1 MFGRKGAPLY
11 KYYRALVLVFQDDCL
26 CHTFRAHTHNYNM
39 SFISSSLN
47 VTSSSSSL
55 SLSFSA
61 KVGGAASSFLLMN
74 NGAARR
80 SSSSR
85 RAYNNNTR
93 RRSLLTTPIVDV
105 FNTTSHGQRDD
116 DENTPKRG
124 GVFKKNAKTF
134 LTPTPL
140 NSRRQNLLLLSR
152 STSIRT
158 NATQQQQHDQM
169 LRKDEEE
176 EEDVAATKQPRWE
189 LERHFKFDSPN
200 DSNIDRE
207 MDAIETKCK
216 EFKAK
221 YEGKLSSN
229 AALLESIEMF
239 EEIEIGLTRALSY
252 VSLASDTRLEDM
264 KMQQRKASLMQRYGS
279 LQGNFLQWFSLE
291 IANLEEEDIEKQ
303 YKMHD
308 GKLKTK
314 YKAFIEEERRSKPYN
329 LSKEVERALTVR
341 SAFAGKRQVVEFYGN
356 ELSRLRFPLK
366 DSENGETTK
375 EVNMEVLLAKMT
387 SSKDTKTRR
396 ECMNILN
403 EGLVKFERTC
413 ALSLNMVAGSWHIE
427 NTERGFKNLRS
438 QRNVSNNVP
447 DEAVDSLLLAVKTT
461 GVDLCKKYYR
471 LKKGILKETQGLEEF
486 TWADR
491 NATIDI
497 GTGSDSYSWEQA
509 VQICKDGYEKFSP
522 TMAKHFTD
530 MVENKRIDVPAVD
543 GKRGGAY
550 CSSSYGCGPFQ
561 LLNFT
566 GTQRDVATLAHES
579 GHGVHFILSYKQG
592 ILQYHP
598 PLTLAE
604 TASIFGE
611 MIVFRD
617 LLERAPS
624 DQDRLQMIMGKCDD
638 IINSVVRQCS
648 FDAFEAKVHEKRQNG
663 QVTPEE
669 MTEAWKECMVDYYG
683 EEGDVY
689 DSYKDTSHLWA
700 YVSHFHNVPF
710 YVYSYAFADLV
721 VGALYGVYAKQPEG
735 FEEKL
740 LDLLSAGGT
749 KGFVEALEPFGL
761 DPSSDTFWSD
771 ALTAHLGGLLDEA
784 EQLAKKLNYVSQ

>member
-1 MFGRKGAPLY
+1 MY

-105 FNTTSHGQRDD
+105 FNTTGSHGQKRDD

-784 EQLAKKLNYVSQ
+784 EQLAKKLKYVSQ

>member
-1 MFGRKGAPLY
+1 MFLEKGCAILY
-11 KYYRALVLVFQDDCL
+11 HRALVLSFQDDYVATL
-26 CHTFRAHTHNYNM
+26 LERTRTQLHM
-39 SFISSSLN
+39 SFFSSSLN
-47 VTSSSSSL
+47 ASSSSSL

-61 KVGGAASSFLLMN
+61 KVGVGAASSFL

-85 RAYNNNTR
+85 VCNNKQSR
-93 RRSLLTTPIVDV
+93 RLLPIVDV
-105 FNTTSHGQRDD
+105 FTTTSHFGRDD
-116 DENTPKRG
+116 DDNTCTTPKG
-124 GVFKKNAKTF
+124 GVFKKNNAKTF
-134 LTPTPL
+134 LTTPH
-140 NSRRQNLLLLSR
+140 SRRQNNLLLLSKR
-152 STSIRT
+152 SSSIRT
-158 NATQQQQHDQM
+158 NATQQQRDQQM
-169 LRKDEEE
+169 LRKDEE
-176 EEDVAATKQPRWE
+176 DVAAATQQPRWE

-239 EEIEIGLTRALSY
+239 EEIEIELTRALSY

>member
-1 MFGRKGAPLY
+1 
-11 KYYRALVLVFQDDCL
+11 
-26 CHTFRAHTHNYNM
+26 M
-39 SFISSSLN
+39 SFCSSSLITN
-47 VTSSSSSL
+47 ASSSSSSSL
-55 SLSFSA
+55 SFSA
-61 KVGGAASSFLLMN
+61 TKKGAAFL
-74 NGAARR
+74 NGFARRR
-80 SSSSR
+80 SSSRVYHHRNRNRLS
-85 RAYNNNTR
+85 
-93 RRSLLTTPIVDV
+93 PIVDV
-105 FNTTSHGQRDD
+105 FKESSGRDD
-116 DENTPKRG
+116 DEN
-124 GVFKKNAKTF
+124 FKKNAHQHHRLGLPKTF
-134 LTPTPL
+134 LTTTPL
-140 NSRRQNLLLLSR
+140 CRQHNLLLSR
-152 STSIRT
+152 SFSIRT
-158 NATQQQQHDQM
+158 NATRQDQHQQMM
-169 LRKDEEE
+169 LRKK
-176 EEDVAATKQPRWE
+176 EEDVVATNQPRWE

-200 DSNIDRE
+200 DSKIDRE

-239 EEIEIGLTRALSY
+239 EEIEIELTRALSY

-308 GKLKTK
+308 GKLKSK

-497 GTGSDSYSWEQA
+497 GTGSDSYTWEQA

>member
-1 MFGRKGAPLY
+1 MLFRVFRCLEKGCAILY
-11 KYYRALVLVFQDDCL
+11 HRAVLVFQDDCR
-26 CHTFRAHTHNYNM
+26 HTFRAHTHNYM
-39 SFISSSLN
+39 SFFSSSLN
-47 VTSSSSSL
+47 ASSSSL

-61 KVGGAASSFLLMN
+61 KVGGAASFL
-74 NGAARR
+74 NGARR

-85 RAYNNNTR
+85 VYNK
-93 RRSLLTTPIVDV
+93 RRSLLTIVDV
-105 FNTTSHGQRDD
+105 FNKSHGRDD
-116 DENTPKRG
+116 DENTTPG

-134 LTPTPL
+134 LTTPH
-140 NSRRQNLLLLSR
+140 SRRQKDLLLLSKR

-158 NATQQQQHDQM
+158 NATQQQRDQQM
-169 LRKDEEE
+169 LRKDEE

-239 EEIEIGLTRALSY
+239 EEIEIELTRALSY

>member
-1 MFGRKGAPLY
+1 MFGEGCAILY
-11 KYYRALVLVFQDDCL
+11 HRAVLVFQDDCR
-26 CHTFRAHTHNYNM
+26 HTFRAHTHNYM
-39 SFISSSLN
+39 SFFSSSLN
-47 VTSSSSSL
+47 ASSSSL

-61 KVGGAASSFLLMN
+61 KVGGAASFL
-74 NGAARR
+74 NGARR

-85 RAYNNNTR
+85 VYNK
-93 RRSLLTTPIVDV
+93 RRSLLTIVDV
-105 FNTTSHGQRDD
+105 FNKSHGRDD
-116 DENTPKRG
+116 DENTTPG

-134 LTPTPL
+134 LTTPH
-140 NSRRQNLLLLSR
+140 SRRQKDLLLLSKR

-158 NATQQQQHDQM
+158 NATQQQRDQQM
-169 LRKDEEE
+169 LRKDEE

-239 EEIEIGLTRALSY
+239 EEIEIELTRALSY

>member
-1 MFGRKGAPLY
+1 LY

-105 FNTTSHGQRDD
+105 FNTTGSHGQKRDD

-784 EQLAKKLNYVSQ
+784 EQLAKKLKYVSQ

>member
-1 MFGRKGAPLY
+1 MLFRVFRCLEKGCAILY
-11 KYYRALVLVFQDDCL
+11 HRAVLVFQDDCR
-26 CHTFRAHTHNYNM
+26 HTFRAHTHNYM
-39 SFISSSLN
+39 SFFSSSLN
-47 VTSSSSSL
+47 ASSSSL

-61 KVGGAASSFLLMN
+61 KVGGAASFL
-74 NGAARR
+74 NGARR

-85 RAYNNNTR
+85 VYNK
-93 RRSLLTTPIVDV
+93 RRSLLTIVDV
-105 FNTTSHGQRDD
+105 FNKSHGRDD
-116 DENTPKRG
+116 DENTTPG

-134 LTPTPL
+134 LTTPH
-140 NSRRQNLLLLSR
+140 SRRQKDLLLLSKR

-158 NATQQQQHDQM
+158 NATQQQRDQQM
-169 LRKDEEE
+169 LRKDDE

-239 EEIEIGLTRALSY
+239 EEIEIELTRALSY

>member
-1 MFGRKGAPLY
+1 MNHA
-11 KYYRALVLVFQDDCL
+11 
-26 CHTFRAHTHNYNM
+26 
-39 SFISSSLN
+39 ISS
-47 VTSSSSSL
+47 VSSSSS
-55 SLSFSA
+55 SSFKA
-61 KVGGAASSFLLMN
+61 KTTMKKTASAAS
-74 NGAARR
+74 RR
-80 SSSSR
+80 
-85 RAYNNNTR
+85 
-93 RRSLLTTPIVDV
+93 V
-105 FNTTSHGQRDD
+105 FNTVVVFAPKGQNQFSTTTTTRS
-116 DENTPKRG
+116 
-124 GVFKKNAKTF
+124 AKTSVAMTMMSSKSKNSSSF
-134 LTPTPL
+134 GFGRRCLTSQRAKSHHHHLRNNTFTKRFFKASSSCAS
-140 NSRRQNLLLLSR
+140 SRV
-152 STSIRT
+152 I
-158 NATQQQQHDQM
+158 
-169 LRKDEEE
+169 
-176 EEDVAATKQPRWE
+176 VAAAAASAKEATSMTPEEIASQPRWE
-189 LERHFKFDSPN
+189 LERHFKYDSPN
-200 DSNIDRE
+200 DGKIDRE
-207 MDAIETKCK
+207 MDAIETQCK

-221 YEGKLSSN
+221 YEGKLKAGEN
-229 AALLESIEMF
+229 NLLLEAIEMF
-239 EEIEIGLTRALSY
+239 EEIDVQLTRALSY
-252 VSLASDTRLEDM
+252 VSLASDTRLEDA
-264 KMQQRKASLMQRYGS
+264 KMQQRKAQLMQRYGS
-279 LQGNFLQWFSLE
+279 FQGNFLQWFSLE
-291 IANLEEEDIEKQ
+291 IANLEEEDVEKQ
-303 YKMHD
+303 YLLHD

-356 ELSRLRFPLK
+356 ELSRLRFPMK
-366 DSENGETTK
+366 DDESGETK

-403 EGLVKFERTC
+403 EGLLKFERTC

-447 DEAVDSLLLAVKTT
+447 DEAVDSLLTAVKTT

-530 MVENKRIDVPAVD
+530 MVESKRIDVPAAD

-579 GHGVHFILSYKQG
+579 GHGVHFILSYQQG

-749 KGFVEALEPFGL
+749 KGFVEALAPFGL
-761 DPSSDTFWSD
+761 DPASDTFWSD

-784 EQLAKKLNYVSQ
+784 EQLAKKLNYQK

>member
-1 MFGRKGAPLY
+1 MEEEEKQRTTMNHA
-11 KYYRALVLVFQDDCL
+11 
-26 CHTFRAHTHNYNM
+26 T
-39 SFISSSLN
+39 ISSTS
-47 VTSSSSSL
+47 VSSSSS
-55 SLSFSA
+55 SFKAKTTTTTAMKRTAFSA
-61 KVGGAASSFLLMN
+61 AASSRRVLNCFCPSF
-74 NGAARR
+74 GAKTIQTTTTRR
-80 SSSSR
+80 RATMSSFPSSRDDAFGGFGRRLTSQIKNHPRNTFTKLSFFKASSSYSSSSSSSR
-85 RAYNNNTR
+85 AVIAAAASSAKEAT
-93 RRSLLTTPIVDV
+93 SMTP
-105 FNTTSHGQRDD
+105 
-116 DENTPKRG
+116 
-124 GVFKKNAKTF
+124 
-134 LTPTPL
+134 
-140 NSRRQNLLLLSR
+140 
-152 STSIRT
+152 
-158 NATQQQQHDQM
+158 
-169 LRKDEEE
+169 EEI
-176 EEDVAATKQPRWE
+176 ASQPRWE
-189 LERHFKFDSPN
+189 LERHFEYDSPN
-200 DSNIDRE
+200 DGKIDRE
-207 MDAIETKCK
+207 MDAIETQCK

-221 YEGKLSSN
+221 YEGKLSAEN
-229 AALLESIEMF
+229 NLLLEAIEMF
-239 EEIEIGLTRALSY
+239 EEIDIKLTRALSY
-252 VSLASDTRLEDM
+252 VSLASDTRLEDA
-264 KMQQRKASLMQRYGS
+264 KMQQRKAQLMQRYGS
-279 LQGNFLQWFSLE
+279 FQGNFLQWFSLE
-291 IANLEEEDIEKQ
+291 IANLEEEDVEKQ
-303 YKMHD
+303 YLLHD

-356 ELSRLRFPLK
+356 ELSRLRFPMK
-366 DSENGETTK
+366 DDESGETK

-447 DEAVDSLLLAVKTT
+447 DEAVDSLLTAVKTT

-530 MVENKRIDVPAVD
+530 MVESKRIDVPAAD

-579 GHGVHFILSYKQG
+579 GHGVHFILSYQQG

-749 KGFVEALEPFGL
+749 KGFVEALAPFGL
-761 DPSSDTFWSD
+761 DPASDTFWSD

-784 EQLAKKLNYVSQ
+784 EQLAKKLNYQK

>member
-1 MFGRKGAPLY
+1 MEEEEKQRTTMNHA
-11 KYYRALVLVFQDDCL
+11 
-26 CHTFRAHTHNYNM
+26 T
-39 SFISSSLN
+39 ISSTS
-47 VTSSSSSL
+47 VSSSSS
-55 SLSFSA
+55 SFKAKTTTTTAMKRTAFSA
-61 KVGGAASSFLLMN
+61 AASSRRVLNCFCPSF
-74 NGAARR
+74 GAKTIQTTTTRR
-80 SSSSR
+80 RATMSSFPSSRDDAFGGFGRRLTSQIKNHPRNTFTKLSFFKASSSYSSSSSSSR
-85 RAYNNNTR
+85 AVIAAAASSAKEAT
-93 RRSLLTTPIVDV
+93 SMTP
-105 FNTTSHGQRDD
+105 
-116 DENTPKRG
+116 
-124 GVFKKNAKTF
+124 
-134 LTPTPL
+134 
-140 NSRRQNLLLLSR
+140 
-152 STSIRT
+152 
-158 NATQQQQHDQM
+158 
-169 LRKDEEE
+169 EEI
-176 EEDVAATKQPRWE
+176 ASQPRWE
-189 LERHFKFDSPN
+189 LERHFEYDSPN
-200 DSNIDRE
+200 DGKIDRE
-207 MDAIETKCK
+207 MDAIETQCK

-221 YEGKLSSN
+221 YEGKLSAEN
-229 AALLESIEMF
+229 NLLLEAIEMF
-239 EEIEIGLTRALSY
+239 EEIDIKLTRALSY
-252 VSLASDTRLEDM
+252 VSLASDTRLEDA
-264 KMQQRKASLMQRYGS
+264 KMQQRKAQLMQRYGS
-279 LQGNFLQWFSLE
+279 FQGNFLQWFSLE
-291 IANLEEEDIEKQ
+291 IANLEEDDVEKQ
-303 YKMHD
+303 YLLHD

-356 ELSRLRFPLK
+356 ELSRLRFPMK
-366 DSENGETTK
+366 DDESGETK

-447 DEAVDSLLLAVKTT
+447 DEAVDSLLTAVKTT

-530 MVENKRIDVPAVD
+530 MVESKRIDVPAAD

-579 GHGVHFILSYKQG
+579 GHGVHFILSYQQG

-749 KGFVEALEPFGL
+749 KGFVEALAPFGL
-761 DPSSDTFWSD
+761 DPASDTFWSD

-784 EQLAKKLNYVSQ
+784 EQLAKKLNYQK

>member
-1 MFGRKGAPLY
+1 MRHFIY
-11 KYYRALVLVFQDDCL
+11 HRALVLVFQDDCR
-26 CHTFRAHTHNYNM
+26 HTFRAHTHNYKM

-47 VTSSSSSL
+47 VTSSSSSSL

-61 KVGGAASSFLLMN
+61 KVGGAASFLMN

-85 RAYNNNTR
+85 AYNNNT

-134 LTPTPL
+134 LTTTPL

-169 LRKDEEE
+169 LRKDEE

-239 EEIEIGLTRALSY
+239 EEIEIELTRALSY

>member
-1 MFGRKGAPLY
+1 MNHFA
-11 KYYRALVLVFQDDCL
+11 
-26 CHTFRAHTHNYNM
+26 
-39 SFISSSLN
+39 ISSTSL
-47 VTSSSSSL
+47 SSSSSSSFNEAL
-55 SLSFSA
+55 KPTMKKSAFSAASRRVFNVVSAPKGQNQFSTTTTTRRATTSVKATTMSSTSSKNSSVGFGRWWCLTSQQPKSHRHLLRNTFTKQLSFF
-61 KVGGAASSFLLMN
+61 KASSSYSSS
-74 NGAARR
+74 

-85 RAYNNNTR
+85 AVTVAGAAA
-93 RRSLLTTPIVDV
+93 SAK
-105 FNTTSHGQRDD
+105 
-116 DENTPKRG
+116 E
-124 GVFKKNAKTF
+124 AKTSM
-134 LTPTPL
+134 TP
-140 NSRRQNLLLLSR
+140 
-152 STSIRT
+152 
-158 NATQQQQHDQM
+158 
-169 LRKDEEE
+169 EEI
-176 EEDVAATKQPRWE
+176 ASQPRWE
-189 LERHFKFDSPN
+189 LERHFEYDSPN
-200 DSNIDRE
+200 DGKIDRE
-207 MDAIETKCK
+207 MDAIETQCK

-221 YEGKLSSN
+221 YEGKLKAGEN
-229 AALLESIEMF
+229 NLLLEAIEMF
-239 EEIEIGLTRALSY
+239 EEIDIKLTRALSY
-252 VSLASDTRLEDM
+252 VSLASDTRLEDA
-264 KMQQRKASLMQRYGS
+264 KMQQRKAQLMQRYGS
-279 LQGNFLQWFSLE
+279 FQGNFLQWFSLE
-291 IANLEEEDIEKQ
+291 IANLEEEDVEKQ
-303 YKMHD
+303 YLLHD

-356 ELSRLRFPLK
+356 ELSRLRFPMK
-366 DSENGETTK
+366 DDESGETK

-447 DEAVDSLLLAVKTT
+447 DEAVDSLLTAVKTT

-530 MVENKRIDVPAVD
+530 MVESKRIDVPAAD

-579 GHGVHFILSYKQG
+579 GHGVHFILSYQQG

-749 KGFVEALEPFGL
+749 KGFVEALAPFGL
-761 DPSSDTFWSD
+761 DPASDTFWSD

-784 EQLAKKLNYVSQ
+784 EQLAKKLNYQK

>member
-1 MFGRKGAPLY
+1 MNHA
-11 KYYRALVLVFQDDCL
+11 
-26 CHTFRAHTHNYNM
+26 
-39 SFISSSLN
+39 ISSTSL
-47 VTSSSSSL
+47 SSSSS
-55 SLSFSA
+55 SFNEAKTTMKKTAFSA
-61 KVGGAASSFLLMN
+61 AA
-74 NGAARR
+74 
-80 SSSSR
+80 SSSR
-85 RAYNNNTR
+85 RALNCFCPFGAKTIQTTTTTTR
-93 RRSLLTTPIVDV
+93 RRAMMMSSFPSNSHDAFGFGRRLTSQRKNHPQQTTFTKRSFFKASSSYSSSSSSRAVIVAAASSV
-105 FNTTSHGQRDD
+105 K
-116 DENTPKRG
+116 E
-124 GVFKKNAKTF
+124 AKTSM
-134 LTPTPL
+134 TP
-140 NSRRQNLLLLSR
+140 
-152 STSIRT
+152 
-158 NATQQQQHDQM
+158 
-169 LRKDEEE
+169 EEI
-176 EEDVAATKQPRWE
+176 ASQPRWE
-189 LERHFKFDSPN
+189 LERHFEYDSPN
-200 DSNIDRE
+200 DGKIDRE
-207 MDAIETKCK
+207 MDAIETQCK

-221 YEGKLSSN
+221 YEGKLSAEN
-229 AALLESIEMF
+229 NLLLEAIDMF
-239 EEIEIGLTRALSY
+239 EEIDIKLTRALSY
-252 VSLASDTRLEDM
+252 VSLASDTRLEDA
-264 KMQQRKASLMQRYGS
+264 KMQQRKAQLMQRYGS
-279 LQGNFLQWFSLE
+279 FQGNFLQWFSLE
-291 IANLEEEDIEKQ
+291 IANLEEEDVEKQ
-303 YKMHD
+303 YLLHD

-356 ELSRLRFPLK
+356 ELSRLRFPMK
-366 DSENGETTK
+366 DDESGETK

-447 DEAVDSLLLAVKTT
+447 DEAVDSLLTAVKTT

-530 MVENKRIDVPAVD
+530 MVESKRIDVPAAD

-579 GHGVHFILSYKQG
+579 GHGVHFILSYQQG

-749 KGFVEALEPFGL
+749 KGFVEALAPFGL
-761 DPSSDTFWSD
+761 DPASDTFWSD

-784 EQLAKKLNYVSQ
+784 EQLAKKLNYQK

>member
-1 MFGRKGAPLY
+1 MY

-176 EEDVAATKQPRWE
+176 DVAATKQPRWE

-239 EEIEIGLTRALSY
+239 EEIEIELTRALSY

>member
-1 MFGRKGAPLY
+1 MY

-105 FNTTSHGQRDD
+105 FNTTGSHGQKRDD

-239 EEIEIGLTRALSY
+239 EEIEIELTRALSY

-784 EQLAKKLNYVSQ
+784 EQLAKKLKYVSQ

>member
-1 MFGRKGAPLY
+1 MFGERGGAILY
-11 KYYRALVLVFQDDCL
+11 HRALVSFQDDYVATL
-26 CHTFRAHTHNYNM
+26 LERTRTQLYM
-39 SFISSSLN
+39 SFFSSSLN
-47 VTSSSSSL
+47 ASSSSL

-61 KVGGAASSFLLMN
+61 KVGVGAASSFL

-85 RAYNNNTR
+85 VCNNKQSR
-93 RRSLLTTPIVDV
+93 RLLPIVDV
-105 FNTTSHGQRDD
+105 FTTTSHFGRDD
-116 DENTPKRG
+116 DDNTCTTPKG
-124 GVFKKNAKTF
+124 GVFKKNNAKTF
-134 LTPTPL
+134 LTTPH
-140 NSRRQNLLLLSR
+140 SRRQNNLLLLSKR
-152 STSIRT
+152 SSSIRT
-158 NATQQQQHDQM
+158 NATQQQRDQQM
-169 LRKDEEE
+169 LRKDEE
-176 EEDVAATKQPRWE
+176 DVAAATQQPRWE

-239 EEIEIGLTRALSY
+239 EEIEIELTRALSY

>member
-1 MFGRKGAPLY
+1 MKKTA
-11 KYYRALVLVFQDDCL
+11 
-26 CHTFRAHTHNYNM
+26 
-39 SFISSSLN
+39 
-47 VTSSSSSL
+47 
-55 SLSFSA
+55 FSA
-61 KVGGAASSFLLMN
+61 AA
-74 NGAARR
+74 
-80 SSSSR
+80 SSSR
-85 RAYNNNTR
+85 RALNCFCPFGAKTIQTTTTTTR
-93 RRSLLTTPIVDV
+93 RRAMMMSSFPSNSHDAFGFGRRLTSQRKNHPQQTTFTKRSFFKASSSYSSSSSSRAVIVAAASSV
-105 FNTTSHGQRDD
+105 K
-116 DENTPKRG
+116 E
-124 GVFKKNAKTF
+124 AKTSM
-134 LTPTPL
+134 TP
-140 NSRRQNLLLLSR
+140 
-152 STSIRT
+152 
-158 NATQQQQHDQM
+158 
-169 LRKDEEE
+169 EEI
-176 EEDVAATKQPRWE
+176 ASQPRWE
-189 LERHFKFDSPN
+189 LERHFEYDSPN
-200 DSNIDRE
+200 DGKIDRE
-207 MDAIETKCK
+207 MDAIETQCK

-221 YEGKLSSN
+221 YEGKLSAEN
-229 AALLESIEMF
+229 NLLLEAIDMF
-239 EEIEIGLTRALSY
+239 EEIDIKLTRALSY
-252 VSLASDTRLEDM
+252 VSLASDTRLEDA
-264 KMQQRKASLMQRYGS
+264 KMQQRKAQLMQRYGS
-279 LQGNFLQWFSLE
+279 FQGNFLQWFSLE
-291 IANLEEEDIEKQ
+291 IANLEEEDVEKQ
-303 YKMHD
+303 YLLHD

-356 ELSRLRFPLK
+356 ELSRLRFPMK
-366 DSENGETTK
+366 DDESGETK

-447 DEAVDSLLLAVKTT
+447 DEAVDSLLTAVKTT

-530 MVENKRIDVPAVD
+530 MVESKRIDVPAAD

-579 GHGVHFILSYKQG
+579 GHGVHFILSYQQG

-749 KGFVEALEPFGL
+749 KGFVEALAPFGL
-761 DPSSDTFWSD
+761 DPASDTFWSD

-784 EQLAKKLNYVSQ
+784 EQLAKKLNYQK

>member
-1 MFGRKGAPLY
+1 MFGERGGAILY
-11 KYYRALVLVFQDDCL
+11 HRALVSFQDDYVATL
-26 CHTFRAHTHNYNM
+26 LERTRTQLYM
-39 SFISSSLN
+39 SFFSSSLN
-47 VTSSSSSL
+47 ASSSSL

-61 KVGGAASSFLLMN
+61 KVGGASFL
-74 NGAARR
+74 NGARR

-85 RAYNNNTR
+85 LYNKQSR
-93 RRSLLTTPIVDV
+93 RLLPIVDV
-105 FNTTSHGQRDD
+105 FTTKSHFGRDD
-116 DENTPKRG
+116 DENTFTTPG
-124 GVFKKNAKTF
+124 GVFKKNNAKTF
-134 LTPTPL
+134 LTTPH
-140 NSRRQNLLLLSR
+140 SRRQNNLLLLSKR
-152 STSIRT
+152 SSSIRT
-158 NATQQQQHDQM
+158 NATQQQRDQQM
-169 LRKDEEE
+169 LRKDEE
-176 EEDVAATKQPRWE
+176 DVAAATQQPRWE

-239 EEIEIGLTRALSY
+239 EEIEIELTRALSY

-784 EQLAKKLNYVSQ
+784 EQLAKKLNYISQ

>member
-1 MFGRKGAPLY
+1 M
-11 KYYRALVLVFQDDCL
+11 
-26 CHTFRAHTHNYNM
+26 
-39 SFISSSLN
+39 
-47 VTSSSSSL
+47 
-55 SLSFSA
+55 
-61 KVGGAASSFLLMN
+61 
-74 NGAARR
+74 
-80 SSSSR
+80 
-85 RAYNNNTR
+85 
-93 RRSLLTTPIVDV
+93 
-105 FNTTSHGQRDD
+105 
-116 DENTPKRG
+116 
-124 GVFKKNAKTF
+124 
-134 LTPTPL
+134 
-140 NSRRQNLLLLSR
+140 
-152 STSIRT
+152 
-158 NATQQQQHDQM
+158 
-169 LRKDEEE
+169 
-176 EEDVAATKQPRWE
+176 
-189 LERHFKFDSPN
+189 
-200 DSNIDRE
+200 
-207 MDAIETKCK
+207 
-216 EFKAK
+216 
-221 YEGKLSSN
+221 
-229 AALLESIEMF
+229 
-239 EEIEIGLTRALSY
+239 
-252 VSLASDTRLEDM
+252 
-264 KMQQRKASLMQRYGS
+264 
-279 LQGNFLQWFSLE
+279 
-291 IANLEEEDIEKQ
+291 
-303 YKMHD
+303 
-308 GKLKTK
+308 
-314 YKAFIEEERRSKPYN
+314 
-329 LSKEVERALTVR
+329 
-341 SAFAGKRQVVEFYGN
+341 
-356 ELSRLRFPLK
+356 
-366 DSENGETTK
+366 
-375 EVNMEVLLAKMT
+375 
-387 SSKDTKTRR
+387 TKTRR

-784 EQLAKKLNYVSQ
+784 EQLAKKLKYVSQ

>member
-1 MFGRKGAPLY
+1 MNHA
-11 KYYRALVLVFQDDCL
+11 
-26 CHTFRAHTHNYNM
+26 
-39 SFISSSLN
+39 ISSSS
-47 VTSSSSSL
+47 VSSSSSFKAKTTMKKTAFSAASRRVFNNTVVFSTPKGQNQFSTTTRRATTSVKATMMSSKSKNSSFGFGRWCL
-55 SLSFSA
+55 TSQQPKSHHHLQNTFTKLSFF
-61 KVGGAASSFLLMN
+61 KASSSY
-74 NGAARR
+74 
-80 SSSSR
+80 SSSSH
-85 RAYNNNTR
+85 A
-93 RRSLLTTPIVDV
+93 V
-105 FNTTSHGQRDD
+105 
-116 DENTPKRG
+116 
-124 GVFKKNAKTF
+124 
-134 LTPTPL
+134 
-140 NSRRQNLLLLSR
+140 
-152 STSIRT
+152 
-158 NATQQQQHDQM
+158 
-169 LRKDEEE
+169 
-176 EEDVAATKQPRWE
+176 VAAASAAKEATSMTPEEIASQPRWE
-189 LERHFKFDSPN
+189 LERHFKYDSPN
-200 DSNIDRE
+200 DGKIDRE
-207 MDAIETKCK
+207 MDAIETQCK

-221 YEGKLSSN
+221 YEGKLKAGEN
-229 AALLESIEMF
+229 NLLLEAIEMF
-239 EEIEIGLTRALSY
+239 EEIDIKLTRALSY
-252 VSLASDTRLEDM
+252 VSLASDTRLEDA
-264 KMQQRKASLMQRYGS
+264 KMQQRKAQLILRCGS
-279 LQGNFLQWFSLE
+279 FQGNFLQWFSLE
-291 IANLEEEDIEKQ
+291 IANLEEDDVEKQ
-303 YKMHD
+303 YLLHD

-356 ELSRLRFPLK
+356 ELSRLRFPMK
-366 DSENGETTK
+366 DDESGETK

-447 DEAVDSLLLAVKTT
+447 DEAVDSLLTAVKTT

-509 VQICKDGYEKFSP
+509 VQICKDG
-522 TMAKHFTD
+522 
-530 MVENKRIDVPAVD
+530 IDVPAAD

-579 GHGVHFILSYKQG
+579 GHGVHFILSYQQG

-700 YVSHFHNVPF
+700 YVSALPQRGLCATLTRLPIGSSGPYNGYTPATGRFRRE
-710 YVYSYAFADLV
+710 V
-721 VGALYGVYAKQPEG
+721 VGVA
-735 FEEKL
+735 
-740 LDLLSAGGT
+740 
-749 KGFVEALEPFGL
+749 
-761 DPSSDTFWSD
+761 
-771 ALTAHLGGLLDEA
+771 LGGRNQRIRRSVGAVGIRSGVGYILE
-784 EQLAKKLNYVSQ
+784 

>member
-1 MFGRKGAPLY
+1 MLFRVFRCLEKGCAILY
-11 KYYRALVLVFQDDCL
+11 HRAVLVFQDDCR
-26 CHTFRAHTHNYNM
+26 HTFRAHTHNYM
-39 SFISSSLN
+39 SFFSSSLN
-47 VTSSSSSL
+47 ASSSSL

-61 KVGGAASSFLLMN
+61 KVGGAASFLLMN

-85 RAYNNNTR
+85 VYNNNK

-134 LTPTPL
+134 LTTTPL

-158 NATQQQQHDQM
+158 NATQQQRDQQM
-169 LRKDEEE
+169 LRKDEE

-239 EEIEIGLTRALSY
+239 EEIEIELTRALSY

>member
-1 MFGRKGAPLY
+1 VEEEEKQRTTMNHA
-11 KYYRALVLVFQDDCL
+11 
-26 CHTFRAHTHNYNM
+26 T
-39 SFISSSLN
+39 ISSTS
-47 VTSSSSSL
+47 VSSSSS
-55 SLSFSA
+55 SFKAKTTTTTAMKRTAFSA
-61 KVGGAASSFLLMN
+61 AASSRRVLNCFCPSF
-74 NGAARR
+74 GAKTIQTTTTRR
-80 SSSSR
+80 RATMSSFPSSRDDAFGGFGRRLTSQIKNHPRNTFTKLSFFKASSSYSSSSSSSR
-85 RAYNNNTR
+85 AVIAAAASSAKEAT
-93 RRSLLTTPIVDV
+93 SMTP
-105 FNTTSHGQRDD
+105 
-116 DENTPKRG
+116 
-124 GVFKKNAKTF
+124 
-134 LTPTPL
+134 
-140 NSRRQNLLLLSR
+140 
-152 STSIRT
+152 
-158 NATQQQQHDQM
+158 
-169 LRKDEEE
+169 EEI
-176 EEDVAATKQPRWE
+176 ASQPRWE
-189 LERHFKFDSPN
+189 LERHFEYDSPN
-200 DSNIDRE
+200 DGKIDRE
-207 MDAIETKCK
+207 MDAIETQCK

-221 YEGKLSSN
+221 YEGKLSAEN
-229 AALLESIEMF
+229 NLLLEAIEMF
-239 EEIEIGLTRALSY
+239 EEIDIKLTRALSY
-252 VSLASDTRLEDM
+252 VSLASDTRLEDA
-264 KMQQRKASLMQRYGS
+264 KMQQRKAQLMQRYGS
-279 LQGNFLQWFSLE
+279 FQGNFLQWFSLE
-291 IANLEEEDIEKQ
+291 IANLEEDDVEKQ
-303 YKMHD
+303 YLLHD

-356 ELSRLRFPLK
+356 ELSRLRFPMK
-366 DSENGETTK
+366 DDESGETK

-447 DEAVDSLLLAVKTT
+447 DEAVDSLLTAVKTT

-530 MVENKRIDVPAVD
+530 MVESKRIDVPAAD

-579 GHGVHFILSYKQG
+579 GHGVHFILSYQQG

-749 KGFVEALEPFGL
+749 KGFVEALAPFGL
-761 DPSSDTFWSD
+761 DPASDTFWSD

-784 EQLAKKLNYVSQ
+784 EQLAKKLNYQK

>member
-1 MFGRKGAPLY
+1 MTPEE
-11 KYYRALVLVFQDDCL
+11 
-26 CHTFRAHTHNYNM
+26 
-39 SFISSSLN
+39 I
-47 VTSSSSSL
+47 
-55 SLSFSA
+55 
-61 KVGGAASSFLLMN
+61 AS
-74 NGAARR
+74 
-80 SSSSR
+80 
-85 RAYNNNTR
+85 
-93 RRSLLTTPIVDV
+93 
-105 FNTTSHGQRDD
+105 
-116 DENTPKRG
+116 
-124 GVFKKNAKTF
+124 
-134 LTPTPL
+134 
-140 NSRRQNLLLLSR
+140 
-152 STSIRT
+152 
-158 NATQQQQHDQM
+158 
-169 LRKDEEE
+169 
-176 EEDVAATKQPRWE
+176 QPRWE
-189 LERHFKFDSPN
+189 LERHFEYDSPN
-200 DSNIDRE
+200 DGKIDRE
-207 MDAIETKCK
+207 MDAIETQCK

-221 YEGKLSSN
+221 YEGKLKAGEN
-229 AALLESIEMF
+229 NLLLEAIEMF
-239 EEIEIGLTRALSY
+239 EEIDIKLTRALSY
-252 VSLASDTRLEDM
+252 VSLASDTRLEDA
-264 KMQQRKASLMQRYGS
+264 KMQQRKAQLMQRYGS
-279 LQGNFLQWFSLE
+279 FQGNFLQWFSLE
-291 IANLEEEDIEKQ
+291 IANLEEEDVEKQ
-303 YKMHD
+303 YLLHD

-356 ELSRLRFPLK
+356 ELSRLRFPMK
-366 DSENGETTK
+366 DDESGETK

-447 DEAVDSLLLAVKTT
+447 DEAVDSLLTAVKTT

-530 MVENKRIDVPAVD
+530 MVESKRIDVPAAD

-579 GHGVHFILSYKQG
+579 GHGVHFILSYQQG

-611 MIVFRD
+611 MIVFRG
-617 LLERAPS
+617 LIRTAGNKRCRFAKTGTRSFRRRWQNISPTWSKARESMSRRRMENEAARTVRPP
-624 DQDRLQMIMGKCDD
+624 MG
-638 IINSVVRQCS
+638 VVRSNC
-648 FDAFEAKVHEKRQNG
+648 
-663 QVTPEE
+663 
-669 MTEAWKECMVDYYG
+669 
-683 EEGDVY
+683 
-689 DSYKDTSHLWA
+689 
-700 YVSHFHNVPF
+700 
-710 YVYSYAFADLV
+710 
-721 VGALYGVYAKQPEG
+721 
-735 FEEKL
+735 
-740 LDLLSAGGT
+740 
-749 KGFVEALEPFGL
+749 
-761 DPSSDTFWSD
+761 
-771 ALTAHLGGLLDEA
+771 
-784 EQLAKKLNYVSQ
+784 

>member
-1 MFGRKGAPLY
+1 MFLEKGCAIL
-11 KYYRALVLVFQDDCL
+11 YYRALVLSFQDDYVATL
-26 CHTFRAHTHNYNM
+26 LERTRTQLHM
-39 SFISSSLN
+39 SFFSSSLN
-47 VTSSSSSL
+47 ASSSSSL

-61 KVGGAASSFLLMN
+61 KVGVGAASSFL

-85 RAYNNNTR
+85 LYNKQSR
-93 RRSLLTTPIVDV
+93 RLLPIVDV
-105 FNTTSHGQRDD
+105 FTTTSHFGRDD
-116 DENTPKRG
+116 DDNTCTTPKG
-124 GVFKKNAKTF
+124 GVFKKNNAKTF
-134 LTPTPL
+134 LTTPH
-140 NSRRQNLLLLSR
+140 SRRQNNLLLLSKR
-152 STSIRT
+152 SSSIRT
-158 NATQQQQHDQM
+158 NATQQQRDQQM
-169 LRKDEEE
+169 LRKDEE
-176 EEDVAATKQPRWE
+176 DVAAATQQPRWE

-239 EEIEIGLTRALSY
+239 EEIEIELTRALSY

>member
-1 MFGRKGAPLY
+1 
-11 KYYRALVLVFQDDCL
+11 
-26 CHTFRAHTHNYNM
+26 M

-47 VTSSSSSL
+47 VTSSSSSSL

-80 SSSSR
+80 SSSSS

-93 RRSLLTTPIVDV
+93 RRTRLLTTPIVDV
-105 FNTTSHGQRDD
+105 FNTT
-116 DENTPKRG
+116 RG

-134 LTPTPL
+134 LTPTAL

-239 EEIEIGLTRALSY
+239 EEIEIELTRALSY

-784 EQLAKKLNYVSQ
+784 EQLAKKLKYVSQ

>member
-1 MFGRKGAPLY
+1 VEEEEKQRTTMNHA
-11 KYYRALVLVFQDDCL
+11 
-26 CHTFRAHTHNYNM
+26 T
-39 SFISSSLN
+39 ISSTS
-47 VTSSSSSL
+47 VSSSSS
-55 SLSFSA
+55 SFKAKTTTTTAMKRTAFSA
-61 KVGGAASSFLLMN
+61 AASSRRVLNCFCPSF
-74 NGAARR
+74 GAKTIQTTTTRR
-80 SSSSR
+80 RATMSSFPSSRDDAFGGFGRRLTSQIKNHPRNTFTKLSFFKASSSYSSSSSSSR
-85 RAYNNNTR
+85 AVIAAAASSAKEAT
-93 RRSLLTTPIVDV
+93 SMTP
-105 FNTTSHGQRDD
+105 
-116 DENTPKRG
+116 
-124 GVFKKNAKTF
+124 
-134 LTPTPL
+134 
-140 NSRRQNLLLLSR
+140 
-152 STSIRT
+152 
-158 NATQQQQHDQM
+158 
-169 LRKDEEE
+169 EEI
-176 EEDVAATKQPRWE
+176 ASQPRWE
-189 LERHFKFDSPN
+189 LERHFEYDSPN
-200 DSNIDRE
+200 DGKIDRE
-207 MDAIETKCK
+207 MDAIETQCK

-221 YEGKLSSN
+221 YEGKLSAEN
-229 AALLESIEMF
+229 NLLLEAIEMF
-239 EEIEIGLTRALSY
+239 EEIDIKLTRALSY
-252 VSLASDTRLEDM
+252 VSLASDTRLEDA
-264 KMQQRKASLMQRYGS
+264 KMQQRKAQLMQRYGS
-279 LQGNFLQWFSLE
+279 FQGNFLQWFSLE
-291 IANLEEEDIEKQ
+291 IANLEEEDVEKQ
-303 YKMHD
+303 YLLHD

-356 ELSRLRFPLK
+356 ELSRLRFPMK
-366 DSENGETTK
+366 DDESGETK

-447 DEAVDSLLLAVKTT
+447 DEAVDSLLTAVKTT

-530 MVENKRIDVPAVD
+530 MVESKRIDVPAAD

-579 GHGVHFILSYKQG
+579 GHGVHFILSYQQG

-749 KGFVEALEPFGL
+749 KGFVEALAPFGL
-761 DPSSDTFWSD
+761 DPASDTFWSD

-784 EQLAKKLNYVSQ
+784 EQLAKKLNYQK

>member
-1 MFGRKGAPLY
+1 MLFRVFRCLEKGCAILY
-11 KYYRALVLVFQDDCL
+11 HRAVLVFQDDCR
-26 CHTFRAHTHNYNM
+26 HTFRAHTHNYM
-39 SFISSSLN
+39 SFFSSSLN
-47 VTSSSSSL
+47 ASSSSL

-61 KVGGAASSFLLMN
+61 KVGGAASFL
-74 NGAARR
+74 NGARR

-85 RAYNNNTR
+85 VYNKR
-93 RRSLLTTPIVDV
+93 RLLTIVDV
-105 FNTTSHGQRDD
+105 FKESYGRDD
-116 DENTPKRG
+116 DENTPG
-124 GVFKKNAKTF
+124 GVFKKNAHQQHHTRLLGPPKTF
-134 LTPTPL
+134 LTTPH
-140 NSRRQNLLLLSR
+140 SRRQKDLLLLSKR

-158 NATQQQQHDQM
+158 NATQQQRDQQMM
-169 LRKDEEE
+169 LRKDE

-239 EEIEIGLTRALSY
+239 EEIEIELTRALSY

>member
-1 MFGRKGAPLY
+1 
-11 KYYRALVLVFQDDCL
+11 
-26 CHTFRAHTHNYNM
+26 M
-39 SFISSSLN
+39 SFFSSSLITLN
-47 VTSSSSSL
+47 ASSSSSSSL
-55 SLSFSA
+55 SFSA
-61 KVGGAASSFLLMN
+61 TKKGAAFL
-74 NGAARR
+74 NGFARRR
-80 SSSSR
+80 SSSRVYHHRNRNRLS
-85 RAYNNNTR
+85 
-93 RRSLLTTPIVDV
+93 PIVDV
-105 FNTTSHGQRDD
+105 FKESSRRDD
-116 DENTPKRG
+116 DEN
-124 GVFKKNAKTF
+124 FKKNAHQQHHRLGLPKTF
-134 LTPTPL
+134 LTRAPL
-140 NSRRQNLLLLSR
+140 CRQHNLLLSR
-152 STSIRT
+152 SFGIRT
-158 NATQQQQHDQM
+158 NATRQDQHQQMM
-169 LRKDEEE
+169 LRKK
-176 EEDVAATKQPRWE
+176 EEDVVATNQPRWE

-200 DSNIDRE
+200 DSKIDRE

-239 EEIEIGLTRALSY
+239 EEIEIELTRALSY

-308 GKLKTK
+308 GKLKSK

-497 GTGSDSYSWEQA
+497 GTGSDSYTWEQA

>member
-1 MFGRKGAPLY
+1 M
-11 KYYRALVLVFQDDCL
+11 
-26 CHTFRAHTHNYNM
+26 
-39 SFISSSLN
+39 IS
-47 VTSSSSSL
+47 TSSSSSRL
-55 SLSFSA
+55 FVKRCSLSSSSSSSSSSPLRSA
-61 KVGGAASSFLLMN
+61 VAACASSSSSS
-74 NGAARR
+74 

-85 RAYNNNTR
+85 RCFLMTTTWEKNFFEEERRRKIGFLTSQRHALTRAVKKNNFYNNNR
-93 RRSLLTTPIVDV
+93 NAFIVP
-105 FNTTSHGQRDD
+105 F
-116 DENTPKRG
+116 
-124 GVFKKNAKTF
+124 
-134 LTPTPL
+134 
-140 NSRRQNLLLLSR
+140 
-152 STSIRT
+152 
-158 NATQQQQHDQM
+158 ATQQQQEQVSGM
-169 LRKDEEE
+169 TPEEI
-176 EEDVAATKQPRWE
+176 ASQPRWE
-189 LERHFKFDSPN
+189 LERHFKYESPN
-200 DSNIDRE
+200 DSQIDRE
-207 MDAIETKCK
+207 MDAIETQCK

-221 YEGKLSSN
+221 YEGKLSVEN
-229 AALLESIEMF
+229 GAMLLEAIETF
-239 EEIEIGLTRALSY
+239 EEIDIQLTRSLSY
-252 VSLASDTRLEDM
+252 VSLASDTRLEDA

-279 LQGNFLQWFSLE
+279 FQGNFLQWFSLE
-291 IANLEEEDIEKQ
+291 IADLDEDDIEKQ
-303 YKMHD
+303 YNMHD

-314 YKAFIEEERRSKPYN
+314 YKSFIEEERRSKPYN

-356 ELSRLRFPLK
+356 ELSRLRFPMK
-366 DSENGETTK
+366 DESGELK

-447 DEAVDSLLLAVKTT
+447 DEAVDSLLTAVKTT

-497 GTGSDSYSWEQA
+497 GTGSDSYTWEQA

-530 MVENKRIDVPAVD
+530 MVENKRIDVPAAD

-579 GHGVHFILSYKQG
+579 GHGVHFILSYQQG

-749 KGFVEALEPFGL
+749 KGFVEALAPFGL
-761 DPSSDTFWSD
+761 DPASDTFWSD

-784 EQLAKKLNYVSQ
+784 EQLAKKLNYVK

>member
-1 MFGRKGAPLY
+1 
-11 KYYRALVLVFQDDCL
+11 
-26 CHTFRAHTHNYNM
+26 
-39 SFISSSLN
+39 
-47 VTSSSSSL
+47 
-55 SLSFSA
+55 
-61 KVGGAASSFLLMN
+61 MN

-105 FNTTSHGQRDD
+105 FNTTGSHGQKRDD

-784 EQLAKKLNYVSQ
+784 EQLAKKLKYVSQ

>member
-1 MFGRKGAPLY
+1 MFGERGGAILY
-11 KYYRALVLVFQDDCL
+11 HRALVSFQDDYVATL
-26 CHTFRAHTHNYNM
+26 LERTRTQLYM
-39 SFISSSLN
+39 SFFSSSLN
-47 VTSSSSSL
+47 ASSSSL

-61 KVGGAASSFLLMN
+61 KVGGASFL

-85 RAYNNNTR
+85 LYNKQS
-93 RRSLLTTPIVDV
+93 RSLLPIVDV
-105 FNTTSHGQRDD
+105 FTTKSHFGRDD
-116 DENTPKRG
+116 DENTFTTPG
-124 GVFKKNAKTF
+124 GVFKKNNAKTF
-134 LTPTPL
+134 LTTPH
-140 NSRRQNLLLLSR
+140 SRRQNNLLLLSKR
-152 STSIRT
+152 SSSIRT
-158 NATQQQQHDQM
+158 NATQQQRDQQM
-169 LRKDEEE
+169 LRKDEE
-176 EEDVAATKQPRWE
+176 DVAAATQQPRWE

-239 EEIEIGLTRALSY
+239 EEIEIELTRALSY

>member
-1 MFGRKGAPLY
+1 MNHA
-11 KYYRALVLVFQDDCL
+11 
-26 CHTFRAHTHNYNM
+26 T
-39 SFISSSLN
+39 ISSTS
-47 VTSSSSSL
+47 VSSSSS
-55 SLSFSA
+55 SFKAKTTTTTAMKRTAFSA
-61 KVGGAASSFLLMN
+61 AASSRRVLNCFCPSF
-74 NGAARR
+74 GAKTIQTTTTRR
-80 SSSSR
+80 RATMSSFPSSRDDAFGGFGRRLTSQIKNHPRNTFTKLSFFKASSSYSSSSSSSR
-85 RAYNNNTR
+85 AVIAAAASSAKEAT
-93 RRSLLTTPIVDV
+93 SMTP
-105 FNTTSHGQRDD
+105 
-116 DENTPKRG
+116 
-124 GVFKKNAKTF
+124 
-134 LTPTPL
+134 
-140 NSRRQNLLLLSR
+140 
-152 STSIRT
+152 
-158 NATQQQQHDQM
+158 
-169 LRKDEEE
+169 EEI
-176 EEDVAATKQPRWE
+176 ASQPRWE
-189 LERHFKFDSPN
+189 LERHFEYDSPN
-200 DSNIDRE
+200 DGKIDRE
-207 MDAIETKCK
+207 MDAIETQCK

-221 YEGKLSSN
+221 YEGKLSAEN
-229 AALLESIEMF
+229 NLLLEAIEMF
-239 EEIEIGLTRALSY
+239 EEIDIKLTRALSY
-252 VSLASDTRLEDM
+252 VSLASDTRLEDA
-264 KMQQRKASLMQRYGS
+264 KMQQRKAQLMQRYGS
-279 LQGNFLQWFSLE
+279 FQGNFLQWFSLE
-291 IANLEEEDIEKQ
+291 IANLEEDDVEKQ
-303 YKMHD
+303 YLLHD

-356 ELSRLRFPLK
+356 ELSRLRFPMK
-366 DSENGETTK
+366 DDESGETK

-447 DEAVDSLLLAVKTT
+447 DEAVDSLLTAVKTT

-530 MVENKRIDVPAVD
+530 MVESKRIDVPAAD

-579 GHGVHFILSYKQG
+579 GHGVHFILSYQQG

-749 KGFVEALEPFGL
+749 KGFVEALAPFGL
-761 DPSSDTFWSD
+761 DPASDTFWSD

-784 EQLAKKLNYVSQ
+784 EQLAKKLNYQK